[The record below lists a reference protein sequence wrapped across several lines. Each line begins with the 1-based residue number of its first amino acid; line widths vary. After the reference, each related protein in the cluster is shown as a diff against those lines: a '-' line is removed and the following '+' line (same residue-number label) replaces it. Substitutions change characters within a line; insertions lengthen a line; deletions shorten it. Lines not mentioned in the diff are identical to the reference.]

1 MWPIEKPIDYP
12 QNARKWSKFAISKV
26 ASSIKAFGWRQ
37 PLVVDSKGLIVIGRL
52 RRAAGRSLGLAE
64 CPVHVAADL
73 SPAKIRALRLA
84 DNRTNQEADW
94 DMEMLA
100 TEFGELKALD
110 FDLSLTGFDSRE
122 LDALLLKPNAAEDD
136 VPPVPEVPTS
146 RLGDLW
152 VMGGHRLLCGDATK
166 ADGVVRPMGGDSA
179 RLMNIDPPYGVGY
192 ANDERPN
199 PGVAKP
205 RVAND
210 QFK

>member
-37 PLVVDSKGLIVIGRL
+37 PIVVDSEGVIVIGHL
-52 RRAAGRSLGLAE
+52 RRAAGRSLGMAE

-110 FDLSLTGFDSRE
+110 FDLSLTGFDAKEWQIPDEERS
-122 LDALLLKPNAAEDD
+122 LSSK
-136 VPPVPEVPTS
+136 S
-146 RLGDLW
+146 SIGDLQFRI
-152 VMGGHRLLCGDATK
+152 VVGCQSEQHQAELLQRFGNEGLTCQA
-166 ADGVVRPMGGDSA
+166 
-179 RLMNIDPPYGVGY
+179 LI
-192 ANDERPN
+192 
-199 PGVAKP
+199 
-205 RVAND
+205 
-210 QFK
+210 